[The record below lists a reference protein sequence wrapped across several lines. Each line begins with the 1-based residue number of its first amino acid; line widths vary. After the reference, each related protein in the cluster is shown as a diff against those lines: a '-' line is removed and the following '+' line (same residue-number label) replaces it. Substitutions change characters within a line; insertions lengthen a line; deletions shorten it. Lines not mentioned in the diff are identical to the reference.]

1 MKKTHLLFAV
11 YILVFILPYRSFCQD
26 SLKTDGFIPKK
37 NVIRYNLTPN
47 LLGFSSVIFGYERV
61 VKPYQSFSINAGYL
75 SIGKSGSNAND
86 EYDLTGVKSSSG
98 FSVAADYR
106 FYLKKVN
113 KDPAPSGIYFAP
125 YFLHYTLNL
134 SAGIR
139 KLVDNNSGAETI
151 IDTKININS
160 IGAELGYQ
168 FNIKN
173 RVTVDLI
180 LVGPSISSYNINM
193 EINGGTSPPDDPDET
208 MEALRDF
215 LYGKY
220 PWLET
225 LIDEGEVDIKGSNT
239 NWGFGFRY
247 VLQIGYR
254 F

>member
-1 MKKTHLLFAV
+1 MKRI
-11 YILVFILPYRSFCQD
+11 YLVFVAYMLVSIIPFPSFSQD
-26 SLKTDGFIPKK
+26 SLKIREFIPKK

-47 LLGFSSVIFGYERV
+47 LMGFSSVIFGYERV

-125 YFLHYTLNL
+125 YFAHYNFNL

-139 KLVDNNSGAETI
+139 RLVDNNSGAETLVDAKI
-151 IDTKININS
+151 IITS
-160 IGAELGYQ
+160 FGGELGYQ
-168 FNIKN
+168 FNIRN

-180 LVGPSISSYNINM
+180 LVGPSLSSYKINM
-193 EINGGTSPPDDPDET
+193 AIDGGANPPDDPDET
-208 MEALRDF
+208 METLRDF

-225 LIDEGEVDIKGSNT
+225 LVDEGEVDLKGT
-239 NWGFGFRY
+239 NSSWGFGFRY
-247 VLQIGYR
+247 VVQIGYR